1 MENRGSFVELVGRYR
16 GVLALESG
24 ISVHHREFYIK
35 WLLDYLFFCRPR
47 ELAICESHNLPP
59 FTEHLRKSGRLDFQI
74 RQAQAAVRLYWIRFC
89 LSDENR
95 GKIKDSVEGSLNS
108 RGDEKHRDREPDSD
122 LKVGRETNSFSDN
135 TSSVHS
141 GLPSSRTKD
150 QVVAS
155 HQDAMSW
162 HVEMHRLRMEIK
174 LRHYSVKTL
183 KAYVFWVRTFAKYLK
198 TRLPASLREEDA
210 KKFLVYLA
218 TEEKV
223 SGSTQN
229 QAFSALLF
237 FYTKVLRLEFRGLQD
252 TPRAKS
258 SMTVPTVLSRNEVH
272 SILAELDGVHKIFAQ
287 LMYGCGLRLGEA
299 LTLRVQDLD
308 LDAGGLTVFNGKG
321 NKSRCL
327 PLPKKLIPALQIHL
341 DEIRVLWERDL
352 AGGYAGVVIQDSLTR
367 KMPNAAREWPWQW
380 VFPSTRLVL
389 IEGEGKFRRFHWHE
403 SIVQK
408 EFKRAAGVLQLNKR
422 VTPHTLRHSFAT
434 HLLQMGYDIRTV
446 QELMGH
452 NDVSTTMIYT
462 HAVQSL
468 SGKVIS
474 PLDI

>member
-1 MENRGSFVELVGRYR
+1 MEDNGSFVEMVGRYR
-16 GVLALESG
+16 GVLGMEPG

-47 ELAICESHNLPP
+47 ELVICESHSLPP
-59 FTEHLRKSGRLDFQI
+59 FAEHLRRAGRQGFQI
-74 RQAQAAVRLYWIRFC
+74 SQAQAAVRLYWKRFC
-89 LSDENR
+89 QSIEN
-95 GKIKDSVEGSLNS
+95 KEKSKDSQISNVDVNH
-108 RGDEKHRDREPDSD
+108 KNPVTQQDSNFQ
-122 LKVGRETNSFSDN
+122 VGFKNI
-135 TSSVHS
+135 
-141 GLPSSRTKD
+141 LPSV
-150 QVVAS
+150 QVTPVHPVAINS
-155 HQDAMSW
+155 GPLLQVENAIQDAMSW
-162 HVEMHRLRMEIK
+162 HVEIHRLRTEIK

-183 KAYVFWVRTFAKYLK
+183 KAYVFWVRTFSKYLK
-198 TRLPASLREEDA
+198 NRLPAGLREEDA
-210 KKFLVYLA
+210 RKFLTFLA

-223 SGSTQN
+223 SASTQN

-237 FYTKVLRLEFRGLQD
+237 FYTKVLRLEFRGLSD
-252 TPRAKS
+252 TPRAKC
-258 SMTVPTVLSRNEVH
+258 SMNVPTVLSRNEVH
-272 SILAELDGVHKIFAQ
+272 LILAELEGVHKIFAQ

-308 LDAGGLTVFNGKG
+308 LEAGGLTVYNGKG

-327 PLPKKLIPALQIHL
+327 PLPKKLIATLQIYL
-341 DEIRVLWERDL
+341 DEIRMLWETDL
-352 AGGYAGVVIQDSLTR
+352 AGGYAGVVIQDSLAR

-452 NDVSTTMIYT
+452 NDVATTMIYT